1 MALGRGRECCTI
13 LNKVVGED
21 FIEKVLFE
29 QSPKR
34 RLRNK
39 LCGYVGAVCPGMGK
53 GPEARSCPVRSKNVK
68 QLL

>member
-1 MALGRGRECCTI
+1 MGRGRECCTI

-29 QSPKR
+29 QRPKR

-39 LCGYVGAVCPGMGK
+39 LYGYMDAVHPRMGK
-53 GPEARSCPVRSKNVK
+53 SPEARSCPVRSKNVK